1 MARCTAKAH
10 LFGPTKTSTMGSGCA
25 IVFKEKA
32 FLLGV
37 TAASSEASSTRTAK
51 KALVFSSGRT
61 EGSTSDF
68 GLKAYSTDEVSS
80 SNLTGHAMRVNG

>member
-1 MARCTAKAH
+1 
-10 LFGPTKTSTMGSGCA
+10 
-25 IVFKEKA
+25 
-32 FLLGV
+32 
-37 TAASSEASSTRTAK
+37 
-51 KALVFSSGRT
+51 LVFSSGRT